1 MDFLGNENK
10 FMLWSVLQESDVFQ
24 NIPNEY
30 FQQIKGVFDNI
41 LLDYSKNTSETEIV
55 AMNKDVIPILL
66 SKMHS
71 IANTQLSNKK
81 LQLVY
86 RSEDIKK
93 EREDDFNKKM
103 ELQQSNMNELLQ
115 PKKPKEVS
123 FAMNNDDKPLGGDMD
138 RIIKDMMASRQREL
152 ETLQTN
158 SLEDAKKWIGIP
170 KSTSIHN
177 DNSVEKTQT
186 PVQTQTQTPMP
197 VQTQTQTPMP
207 VQTQT
212 QTPMPVQ
219 TQTQTPMPVQT
230 QESNIMN
237 MFKKKDAQK
246 EVLDLLKEI
255 HANQLLLM
263 NKLDNLGFQP
273 TLEQQE
279 EK

>member
-1 MDFLGNENK
+1 MEFLGNENK
-10 FMLWSVLQESDVFQ
+10 FMLWSVLQESNVFQ

-30 FQQIKGVFDNI
+30 FEQIKETFDNV
-41 LLDYSKNTSETEIV
+41 LLDYSRNTNETEIV
-55 AMNKDVIPILL
+55 SMNKDVIPILL
-66 SKMHS
+66 TKMHS
-71 IANTQLSNKK
+71 IANSQVSNKK
-81 LQLVY
+81 IQLVY

-103 ELQQSNMNELLQ
+103 EMQQSNMKDYLQ

-123 FAMNNDDKPLGGDMD
+123 FAINNDDKPLGGNMD
-138 RIIKDMMASRQREL
+138 RLIKDMMASRQREL

-170 KSTSIHN
+170 KSTSIHDTN
-177 DNSVEKTQT
+177 IVEQESVHEPLPIQT
-186 PVQTQTQTPMP
+186 NEPLPIQTNKPFPIQTQKSQ
-197 VQTQTQTPMP
+197 
-207 VQTQT
+207 
-212 QTPMPVQ
+212 
-219 TQTQTPMPVQT
+219 
-230 QESNIMN
+230 IMN
-237 MFKKKDAQK
+237 MFKKKDTQK
-246 EVLDLLKEI
+246 EILDLLKEI

>member
-1 MDFLGNENK
+1 
-10 FMLWSVLQESDVFQ
+10 
-24 NIPNEY
+24 
-30 FQQIKGVFDNI
+30 
-41 LLDYSKNTSETEIV
+41 
-55 AMNKDVIPILL
+55 
-66 SKMHS
+66 
-71 IANTQLSNKK
+71 
-81 LQLVY
+81 
-86 RSEDIKK
+86 
-93 EREDDFNKKM
+93 
-103 ELQQSNMNELLQ
+103 
-115 PKKPKEVS
+115 
-123 FAMNNDDKPLGGDMD
+123 
-138 RIIKDMMASRQREL
+138 
-152 ETLQTN
+152 
-158 SLEDAKKWIGIP
+158 
-170 KSTSIHN
+170 
-177 DNSVEKTQT
+177 
-186 PVQTQTQTPMP
+186 VQTQTQTPMP